1 MDLSSSPGS
10 SADEASVNN
19 DNPIPRTKTKEMGRR
34 GNAAG
39 NAGGGGPGGAGG
51 ARGPP
56 SSKRFDLDLSAML
69 NNEQR
74 QQLQQLIFTIMD
86 TMQRTL
92 RDVFDTMGTTPTTT
106 KCPGEPLDG
115 IQTPAATW
123 AIVPNPRSP
132 KYAHLFGM
140 EPLVPVT
147 ETKDDEKEAEEK
159 EKDKESIN
167 KEAKESKEKEKP
179 KPRKEPPKPDIVP
192 PAPIIPPALI
202 ALASQ
207 QEGGALAIPQSIE
220 QATAM
225 VKRDETDV
233 ITSSMVELK
242 RDALTHIG
250 KWRSN
255 ILRRMGDITI
265 KNGGNGG
272 NVVSQGPQH
281 APGNANSRR
290 GGGGAAGRGRPAR
303 PSGGGKFF
311 LCGDPL
317 QVSVSDLFWFF
328 ICYPVSS
335 PSLLLSL
342 GPFSFASSTSSQPVF
357 LCPP

>member
-1 MDLSSSPGS
+1 
-10 SADEASVNN
+10 
-19 DNPIPRTKTKEMGRR
+19 
-34 GNAAG
+34 
-39 NAGGGGPGGAGG
+39 
-51 ARGPP
+51 
-56 SSKRFDLDLSAML
+56 ML

-92 RDVFDTMGTTPTTT
+92 RDVFDTMGTTPTTN
-106 KCPGEPLDG
+106 KRPGEPLDG
-115 IQTPAATW
+115 IQTPTATW
-123 AIVPNPRSP
+123 AIVPNPRSS

-140 EPLVPVT
+140 EPLMPVT
-147 ETKDDEKEAEEK
+147 ESKDDEKETE
-159 EKDKESIN
+159 EKDKD
-167 KEAKESKEKEKP
+167 KENSKETKECKEKEKP
-179 KPRKEPPKPDIVP
+179 RPRKEPPKPDLVP

-207 QEGGALAIPQSIE
+207 QKGGALTVPQSIE

-225 VKRDETDV
+225 IKRDETDV

-281 APGNANSRR
+281 APGNASRR
-290 GGGGAAGRGRPAR
+290 GGGAAGRGRPAR
-303 PSGGGKFF
+303 PIGGGKFF

-317 QVSVSDLFWFF
+317 QVSVSNFFWLFIHYHLAASPPRLTVLVYTCHF
-328 ICYPVSS
+328 ISYLWGSFLASMSRQAVSC
-335 PSLLLSL
+335 
-342 GPFSFASSTSSQPVF
+342 GPPLFDNWMYVIANMSKKV
-357 LCPP
+357 